1 MIKLVF
7 GKHRLL
13 KRTRNMPKDKTEM
26 HEKIIKAAA
35 KEFLEQGFENASMRK
50 IAAEVGLTGGALYR
64 HFANKEEM
72 FAALVEPAIDEL
84 MFKYK
89 EFCDRGYEVM
99 KCCDIQK
106 LWNESESETKWLMNF
121 IYDHYDEFKLIIC
134 CSQGTRFESFVHDM
148 TLLEERSTLD
158 YFERMKQY
166 GMVVNELSQK
176 EFHMLVTANV
186 SALFEAV
193 IHDFSRDEAM
203 HYAETLDAFFSAG
216 WKKILGF

>member
-1 MIKLVF
+1 
-7 GKHRLL
+7 
-13 KRTRNMPKDKTEM
+13 MPKDKTEM

-72 FAALVEPAIDEL
+72 FASLVEPAINGF
-84 MFKYK
+84 MAKYR
-89 EFCDRGYEVM
+89 EFCDQGYEVM
-99 KCCDIQK
+99 KCGDAER
-106 LWNESESETKWLMNF
+106 LWDESESEAKWMMSF

-148 TLLEERSTLD
+148 AVIEERSTLD

-166 GMVVNELSQK
+166 GMAINELSQK
-176 EFHMLVTANV
+176 ELHLLVTANV

-193 IHDFSRDEAM
+193 IHDFSRNEAL
-203 HYAETLDAFFSAG
+203 HYAETLDAFFSTG
-216 WKKILGF
+216 WKKILGV